1 MESRTLSPGGT
12 KPEVCI
18 TDTEDENAL
27 LLPPG
32 PITRSK
38 KKPSPTILQTRSE
51 LELSIL
57 LKFIKPFDGSRN
69 KLNSFLSNCNNAS
82 EYQKEILF
90 KFILCQ
96 LEGKAETACSIK
108 EFSNWPQ
115 LKEFL
120 KTQFSERKHYT
131 HLLTDL
137 QECKQL
143 ANEPVS
149 QYALRIETYLSQ
161 LLTEISINHGH
172 KNREMYGRTA
182 AMEELALHHF
192 QMGLSPRISNIV
204 RCKSP
209 KSLNEAINIAISE
222 EKIQQF
228 LFKTNSHKEKFT
240 KVSIH
245 KSDPPPTSSNP
256 KSIPFCKY
264 CKNSGHTLENCRKRE
279 YNNKFKSQ
287 NPRTPQRV
295 HNLIQQDN
303 SNFDSNEGY
312 DTQSK
317 TSDLPTTKSSV
328 SVQQSKTSD
337 LPTTK
342 SSVSVQQN
350 KTSDLPTTKSSVSV
364 QQSKTSDLPTTKS
377 SVSAQECTTNLPKP
391 TRSYEILSD
400 PSKTLL
406 PHVLVDSSVSDIPLS
421 LLVDSGSSISLLKN
435 ISIQKQPR
443 IIKESIQI
451 KGIDSSDEAINT
463 AGHFQLKLKISNS
476 TLTHKFH
483 IVNNINLPYD
493 GIIGSDMLNAL
504 SCKIDYTKDL
514 LYIDH
519 KPLKWLFNHK
529 DPSSKLQ
536 RWRLK
541 LEEYDYEIIYKKG
554 KLNSAADAL
563 SRYPVNPILPIEHPS
578 NIPNPQD
585 ATLDS
590 GLMDLLVT
598 PPSFNPD
605 DAFMSPIPMET
616 MSHPDIQIDNISDS
630 PIDPQK
636 VLDEFLNLE
645 SQPDT
650 AYWPTEN
657 SYIQSLTVPGC
668 ILTRLGN

>member
-18 TDTEDENAL
+18 TDTEDKNAL
-27 LLPPG
+27 LPPPG

-38 KKPSPTILQTRSE
+38 KKPSPTILQTKTE

-69 KLNSFLSNCNNAS
+69 KLNSFLSNCNNAYELAS

-108 EFSNWPQ
+108 QFSNWTQ

-143 ANEPVS
+143 TNEPVS

-209 KSLNEAINIAISE
+209 KSLNEAVNIAISE

-228 LFKTNSHKEKFT
+228 LFKTNSHKEKFA

-264 CKNSGHTLENCRKRE
+264 CKNSGHTLENCRKWE

-303 SNFDSNEGY
+303 SNSDPNEGY

-317 TSDLPTTKSSV
+317 TSDLPITKSSVSVQQSKTSDLPITKSSVSVQQSKTSDLPITKSSV

-342 SSVSVQQN
+342 SSVSVQQS
-350 KTSDLPTTKSSVSV
+350 KTSDLPITKSSVSV
-364 QQSKTSDLPTTKS
+364 QQSKTSDLPINKS

-463 AGHFQLKLKISNS
+463 AKIQLKLKISNS

-514 LYIDH
+514 LYI
-519 KPLKWLFNHK
+519 
-529 DPSSKLQ
+529 
-536 RWRLK
+536 
-541 LEEYDYEIIYKKG
+541 
-554 KLNSAADAL
+554 
-563 SRYPVNPILPIEHPS
+563 EHPS

-616 MSHPDIQIDNISDS
+616 MSHPEIQIDNISDS